1 MRQRIGILLDSATF
15 KGILLNKT
23 GYESLNLYNKA
34 AEELMLKPF
43 YMTLHKIRNKTA
55 VGFAYNG
62 TRYKLEKTKL
72 PSVTHNRA
80 ITLISSS
87 KSKLSKLAENT
98 VLFNRFNRYS
108 KHRIH
113 RILIKKPELRQYMPH
128 TVKYSIANLERF
140 AMKYTSIYIKP
151 SSGSVGEGII
161 KMSQVRNGMW
171 KITLMKGKSIIK
183 SKKSTLSFINNFI
196 GNKKYIIQETIPLA
210 LYKNRPY
217 DLRVSVQRGIDGN
230 WKVTGIVGKVAAK
243 GRHVTNVAKGGR
255 VRRYEELFQESGFPV
270 LEAKETI
277 RKSALQIAQFLGETI
292 PHLAD
297 IGLDMGLDKDG
308 KVKFIE
314 MNARDQRITFKKAK
328 LFQTFYKTYL
338 TPLQYGKYLLEARN
352 KVSTRN

>member
-1 MRQRIGILLDSATF
+1 MRPRIGILLDQATF
-15 KGILLNKT
+15 KGILKNKT

-34 AEELMLKPF
+34 AEQLMLKPF
-43 YMTLHKIRNKTA
+43 YMTLHNIRSNTA
-55 VGFAYNG
+55 VGYTYNG
-62 TRYKLEKTKL
+62 TRYKLEKSII

-80 ITLISSS
+80 ITLMSSS
-87 KSKLSKLAENT
+87 KSKLSKLAKNT
-98 VLFNRFNRYS
+98 MLFNGFNRYS

-113 RILIKKPELRQYMPH
+113 RMLMKNPELRKLMPH
-128 TVKYSIANLERF
+128 TAKYSKANLESF

-161 KMSQVRNGMW
+161 RISQVRNGMW
-171 KITLMKGKSIIK
+171 KIALRKGKSIIK
-183 SKKSTLSFINNFI
+183 SKKSTLSFISHFI
-196 GNKKYIIQETIPLA
+196 KNKDYIIQETIPLA
-210 LYKNRPY
+210 LYKTRPY

-243 GRHVTNVAKGGR
+243 GSHVTNIAKGGR
-255 VRRYEELFQESGFPV
+255 VRQCEELFRESGFPV
-270 LEAKETI
+270 LEVKAAI
-277 RKSALQIAQFLGETI
+277 RKSALQIAQCLSKQI

-297 IGLDMGLDKDG
+297 IGLDMGLDKNG

-338 TPLQYGKYLLEARN
+338 TPLQYGKYLLKTRN
-352 KVSTRN
+352 KK